1 MIIKGEFL
9 HKNIRCG
16 YSLES
21 PRRGDSNEYPQ
32 HMFLWRTD
40 KDYLSVI
47 IKYPPY
53 LFHLYCLSKLRHS
66 LSFLKLLLVMYS
78 IIMSSFLFE

>member
-1 MIIKGEFL
+1 M
-9 HKNIRCG
+9 G

-32 HMFLWRTD
+32 DMFLWRTD
-40 KDYLSVI
+40 ENYPSII

-53 LFHLYCLSKLRHS
+53 LFHWINTWTSCRAGGWGGAEIFARILKSYNLVVLS
-66 LSFLKLLLVMYS
+66 VCQPDN
-78 IIMSSFLFE
+78 IGD